1 MNKSLLYCLSFSVI
15 FSLTFLSCVNIQRD
29 IKINKDGSGTERISM
44 NLGKE
49 YFDYLSSM
57 IPEKNGNFRYVLD
70 SLYKSD
76 FLKDLAKK
84 DYTDKEGVN
93 FIDAKSEVE
102 NDSSLT
108 TIIEYKFDNVKYI
121 DNSLQPIGSKS
132 GTDSK
137 RTKTV
142 VFFKEEGSKVIFR
155 YNFIRNNNIDS
166 TYNIDLSDYFKNDKI
181 TVNIEFPY
189 DVITSNANYT
199 DGRKLTWE
207 IPVNYFLE
215 KNKKFSLKAEMK
227 K

>member
-1 MNKSLLYCLSFSVI
+1 MNKSLLFFILFLSFFAFT
-15 FSLTFLSCVNIQRD
+15 FSSCINIERD
-29 IKINKDGSGTERISM
+29 IKINKDGSGTEKISM

-49 YFDYLSSM
+49 YFDYLYSL
-57 IPEKNGNFRYVLD
+57 IPGKTGNFRFVLD

-76 FLKDLAKK
+76 FLTDMVKK
-84 DYTDKEGVN
+84 DYSEKEGVN
-93 FIDAKSEVE
+93 FIDAKSELE

-121 DNSLQPIGSKS
+121 DNSLKPIGDKS

-137 RTKTV
+137 KTKTE

-155 YNFIRNNNIDS
+155 YNFIRNKNIDS

-207 IPVNYFLE
+207 IPINYFLE